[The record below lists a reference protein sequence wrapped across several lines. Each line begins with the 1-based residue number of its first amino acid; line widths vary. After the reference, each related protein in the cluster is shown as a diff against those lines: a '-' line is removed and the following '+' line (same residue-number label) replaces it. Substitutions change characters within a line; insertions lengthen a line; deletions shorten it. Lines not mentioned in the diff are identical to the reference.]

1 MDSLCIECV
10 ECHGLFSPA
19 RFVAHSHHRQEVRTC
34 HWGFDSSKWRHYLLL
49 DRDEDPEKW
58 TKSLAE
64 FKGKFEQKRKE
75 SAASSSCEESYGGWN
90 GDEHLVIKRVRYSSG
105 VETPL
110 ITSPTNVPTD
120 PAALYLPKKRLS
132 SSYNIQYSDN
142 NNDQNHVNETEAVKK
157 MLLSQLGSDGAE
169 PVIKLLDKLTGK
181 ISSLEKICKSQDQQL
196 RRSEPNHHQTGATDL
211 QRKVNTMEAELH
223 SLKKQLLRRHEA
235 R

>member
-1 MDSLCIECV
+1 MVLLNRDVKLGVLIFSVEGPKSAGKSGGGDFNGSSLDSTTASTS
-10 ECHGLFSPA
+10 FSP
-19 RFVAHSHHRQEVRTC
+19 
-34 HWGFDSSKWRHYLLL
+34 
-49 DRDEDPEKW
+49 
-58 TKSLAE
+58 KSD
-64 FKGKFEQKRKE
+64 E